1 MTLEIARDLAL
12 LVLMAQGC
20 VLTLVLGTGL
30 FLATR
35 GLRKGLRWLEA
46 TGLPRL
52 HRFVRLLAERTQV
65 YSAKV
70 TAPWLKLEVA
80 RYQVAHSLR
89 FAFHLLRQRRR
100 SS

>member
-1 MTLEIARDLAL
+1 MTLATARDLAL

-20 VLTLVLGTGL
+20 VFTLVLGAGL

-35 GLRKGLRWLEA
+35 GLHQGLRWLET
-46 TGLPRL
+46 TGFPQLQ
-52 HRFVRLLAERTQV
+52 HVARLLAARTRL
-65 YSAKV
+65 YSEKV

-80 RYQVAHSLR
+80 RYQAAHSLR

-100 SS
+100 LS